1 MASDTRGS
9 TIPIA
14 ERGLK
19 RLVQQPAVSAN
30 QWVRQVI
37 TSKFSGGHYFSV
49 GMGIP
54 PTSSHQDAPP
64 SIVAPAFGVRS
75 RWWAFLAQN
84 AIERERV
91 HYV

>member
-37 TSKFSGGHYFSV
+37 TSKFSGGHYFFGSSSL
-49 GMGIP
+49 
-54 PTSSHQDAPP
+54 PTPTKRAQGVPP
-64 SIVAPAFGVRS
+64 SIVAPTSIIR
-75 RWWAFLAQN
+75 
-84 AIERERV
+84 
-91 HYV
+91 